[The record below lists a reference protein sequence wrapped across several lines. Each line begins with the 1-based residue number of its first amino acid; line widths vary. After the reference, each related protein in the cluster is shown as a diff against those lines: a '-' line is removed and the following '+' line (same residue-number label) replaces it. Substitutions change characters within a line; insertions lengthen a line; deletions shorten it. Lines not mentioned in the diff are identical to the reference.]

1 MNNFTNFI
9 KEEWGGNKDSS
20 RLLSDEIGKYL
31 KSVKKIVPNHIQEI
45 IYLTQKY
52 GLLDA
57 ESIESIRNASRGQ
70 LKRLSGDYDIPY
82 DEIESLWKAVRDIKG
97 SQIRLLPQYQSD
109 RERKMVE
116 LGKLS
121 MDDLTIDL
129 TSQAGRN
136 AAAKIYTP
144 IVYKIANQYAESSR
158 LSKQELISAG
168 LQGLADAIN
177 DWKKASQKEDE
188 NTVAFKTY
196 VSYRVKQQILNDI
209 NQHGHSLSGTSW
221 YSQKISSNS
230 ELDAKSLDSLV
241 DYDTRS
247 GESKYKGEYERALAT
262 KDIGANKDDSKHW
275 EKLFDLLDKN
285 FRQRELDVFYRY
297 FGLNGYKKEKSKDI
311 AKSLGVSEGAIRN
324 MYINKIIA
332 FLRKDKRAME
342 LLSDIQDMYTE
353 SLMIEMFGL
362 SKEDILETLINDDIF
377 ILLEELNKWKDK
389 KTFKIHC
396 EEALS
401 NFNKEDGDIIIN
413 MLDGDFETIDSQFK
427 KYKKIII
434 LFLSNMYPTESFT
447 RKSDVYLIDC
457 MLELQEFYKKYKSQ

>member
-1 MNNFTNFI
+1 MNNFTNYI
-9 KEEWGGNKDSS
+9 REYHEYDKSS
-20 RLLSDEIGKYL
+20 ELLSDEISKYL
-31 KSVKKIVPNHIQEI
+31 KKVKKIVPAHIQEL
-45 IYLTQKY
+45 IYLTQRY

-57 ESIESIRNASRGQ
+57 ESIEEIRKAGKGQ
-70 LKRLSGDYDIPY
+70 LKRLSDEHDIPM
-82 DEIESLWKAVRDIKG
+82 DEMESLWKSIRDVKG
-97 SQIRLLPQYQSD
+97 VQIRLLPQYQSD
-109 RERKMVE
+109 REREMIE

-136 AAAKIYTP
+136 AAAKVYTP
-144 IVYKIANQYAESSR
+144 LVYKIANQYANSSR

-168 LQGLADAIN
+168 LQGLADAMN
-177 DWKKASQKEDE
+177 DWKKVSQKEDE
-188 NTVAFKTY
+188 NTVTFKTY
-196 VSYRVKQQILNDI
+196 ASYRVKQQILNDI
-209 NQHGHSLSGTSW
+209 NQTGHTLSGTSW
-221 YSQKISSNS
+221 YSQKISNNS

-247 GESKYKGEYERALAT
+247 GESNYKGEYERALAT
-262 KDIGANKDDSKHW
+262 KDIGASKDDSKYW
-275 EKLFDLLDKN
+275 DELFDLLEKN
-285 FRQRELDVFYRY
+285 FRQRELDVFYRF

-332 FLRKDKRAME
+332 FLRKDRKAMDI
-342 LLSDIQDMYTE
+342 LGTIQDMYTE
-353 SLMIEMFGL
+353 SLMVELFGL
-362 SKEDILETLINDDIF
+362 SKEMIIESLINDDIF

>member
-1 MNNFTNFI
+1 MNNFTNYI
-9 KEEWGGNKDSS
+9 REYHEYDKSS
-20 RLLSDEIGKYL
+20 ELLSDEISKYL
-31 KSVKKIVPNHIQEI
+31 KKVKKIVPAHIQEL
-45 IYLTQKY
+45 IYLTQRY

-57 ESIESIRNASRGQ
+57 ESIEEIRKAGKGQ
-70 LKRLSGDYDIPY
+70 LKRLSDEHDIPM
-82 DEIESLWKAVRDIKG
+82 DEMESLWKSIRDVKG
-97 SQIRLLPQYQSD
+97 VQIRLLPQYQSD
-109 RERKMVE
+109 REREMIE

-136 AAAKIYTP
+136 AAAKVYTP
-144 IVYKIANQYAESSR
+144 LVYKIANQYANSSR

-168 LQGLADAIN
+168 LQGLADAMN
-177 DWKKASQKEDE
+177 DWKKVSQKEDE
-188 NTVAFKTY
+188 NTVTFKTY
-196 VSYRVKQQILNDI
+196 ASYRVKQQILNDI
-209 NQHGHSLSGTSW
+209 NQTGHTLSGTSW
-221 YSQKISSNS
+221 YSQKISNNS

-247 GESKYKGEYERALAT
+247 GESNYKGEYERALAT
-262 KDIGANKDDSKHW
+262 KDIGANKDDSKYW
-275 EKLFDLLDKN
+275 DELFDLLEKN
-285 FRQRELDVFYRY
+285 FRQRELDVFYRF

-332 FLRKDKRAME
+332 FLRKDRKAMDI
-342 LLSDIQDMYTE
+342 LGTIQDMYTE
-353 SLMIEMFGL
+353 SLMVELFGL
-362 SKEDILETLINDDIF
+362 SKEMIIESLINDDIF

>member
-1 MNNFTNFI
+1 MNNFTNYI
-9 KEEWGGNKDSS
+9 REYHEYDKSS
-20 RLLSDEIGKYL
+20 ELLSDEISKYL
-31 KSVKKIVPNHIQEI
+31 KKVKKIVPAHIQEL
-45 IYLTQKY
+45 IYLTQRY

-57 ESIESIRNASRGQ
+57 ESIEEIRKAGKGQ
-70 LKRLSGDYDIPY
+70 LKRLSDEHDIPM
-82 DEIESLWKAVRDIKG
+82 DEMESLWKSIRDIKG
-97 SQIRLLPQYQSD
+97 VQIRLLPQYQSD
-109 RERKMVE
+109 REREMIE

-136 AAAKIYTP
+136 AAAKVYTP
-144 IVYKIANQYAESSR
+144 LVYKIANQYANSSR

-168 LQGLADAIN
+168 LQGLADAMN
-177 DWKKASQKEDE
+177 DWKKVSQKEDE
-188 NTVAFKTY
+188 NTVTFKTY
-196 VSYRVKQQILNDI
+196 ASYRVKQQILNDI
-209 NQHGHSLSGTSW
+209 NQTGHTLSGTSW
-221 YSQKISSNS
+221 YSQKISNNS

-247 GESKYKGEYERALAT
+247 GESNYKGEYERALAT
-262 KDIGANKDDSKHW
+262 KDIGANKDDSKYW
-275 EKLFDLLDKN
+275 DELFDLLEKN
-285 FRQRELDVFYRY
+285 FRQRELDVFYRF

-311 AKSLGVSEGAIRN
+311 ARSLGVSEGAIRN

-332 FLRKDKRAME
+332 FLRKDRKAMDI
-342 LLSDIQDMYTE
+342 LGTIQDMYTE
-353 SLMIEMFGL
+353 SLMVELFGL
-362 SKEDILETLINDDIF
+362 SKEMIIESLINDDIF

-401 NFNKEDGDIIIN
+401 SFNKEDGDIIIN

-457 MLELQEFYKKYKSQ
+457 MLELQEFYKKYKS

>member
-1 MNNFTNFI
+1 MNNFTNYI
-9 KEEWGGNKDSS
+9 REYHEYDKSS
-20 RLLSDEIGKYL
+20 ELLSDEISKYL
-31 KSVKKIVPNHIQEI
+31 KKVKKIVPAHIQEL
-45 IYLTQKY
+45 IYLTQRY

-57 ESIESIRNASRGQ
+57 ESIEEIRKAGKGQ
-70 LKRLSGDYDIPY
+70 LKRLSDEHDIPM
-82 DEIESLWKAVRDIKG
+82 DEMESLWKSIRDIKG
-97 SQIRLLPQYQSD
+97 VQIRLLPQYQSD
-109 RERKMVE
+109 REREMIE

-136 AAAKIYTP
+136 AAAKVYTP
-144 IVYKIANQYAESSR
+144 LVYKIANQYANSSR

-168 LQGLADAIN
+168 LQGLADAMN
-177 DWKKASQKEDE
+177 DWKKVSQKEDE
-188 NTVAFKTY
+188 NTVTFKTY
-196 VSYRVKQQILNDI
+196 ASYRVKQQILNDI
-209 NQHGHSLSGTSW
+209 NQTGHTLSGTSW
-221 YSQKISSNS
+221 YSQKISNNS

-247 GESKYKGEYERALAT
+247 GESNYKGEYERALAT
-262 KDIGANKDDSKHW
+262 KDIGANKDDSKYW
-275 EKLFDLLDKN
+275 DELFDLLEKN
-285 FRQRELDVFYRY
+285 FRQRELDVFYRF

-332 FLRKDKRAME
+332 FLRKDRKAMDI
-342 LLSDIQDMYTE
+342 LGTIQDMYTE
-353 SLMIEMFGL
+353 SLMVELFGL
-362 SKEDILETLINDDIF
+362 SKEMIIESLINDDIF

-427 KYKKIII
+427 KNKKIII

-457 MLELQEFYKKYKSQ
+457 MMELQEFYKKYKSQ